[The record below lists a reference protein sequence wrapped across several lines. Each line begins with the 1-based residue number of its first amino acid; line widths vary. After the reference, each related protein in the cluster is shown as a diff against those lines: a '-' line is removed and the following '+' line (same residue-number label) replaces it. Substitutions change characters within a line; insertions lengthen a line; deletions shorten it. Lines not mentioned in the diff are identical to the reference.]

1 MTSQASPYKDFHLPK
16 KTKPT
21 APALSLS
28 FNISPSRSSRASS
41 VSSVLSDDTMSS
53 RATTG
58 TSSSA
63 RQHLTEE
70 NAYFSSNPPPKALPQ
85 HIAAAEAFIQ
95 QHAADGRRV
104 VLVTSGGTT
113 VPLEKNTVRFIDNF
127 SAGTRG
133 ATSAEY
139 FLEAGYAVVFL
150 HRQFSLLPYSRH
162 YSHST
167 DCFLDFLREAPGGGS
182 VVATPAHQ
190 AKMLRVLRKY
200 GAAKQRNRLL
210 MLPFVTITDYLH
222 ELRAVA
228 QLMRPLG
235 PDGLLYL
242 AAAVSDFFVPPD
254 RMAEHKIQST
264 DATDLLRQKKEQQ
277 QQQQQQQDEDEV
289 RQGPTTITR
298 EQRAPAPA
306 ESGAGNVDGEAAE
319 AAGEEVGGDEEEEEE
334 TFDNFDSSPAVPRSK
349 RLIIDLDP
357 VPKFLKNLVDGWAP
371 EGMIVSFKLETDP
384 AILVHKARYSLDR
397 YQHHLVIGNLLTT
410 RKWEV
415 VFVAPGERDRWIRV
429 PTARRKRTQTGLED
443 LVGAAEEEKGEGEW
457 GREQRERRRGGE
469 RGIERGGEREEK
481 DRLLREGGG
490 GDDAPM
496 DPATLPEGEP
506 EIEIEGLI
514 IPAVTGLH
522 DKHIQSVRRR
532 AG

>member
-1 MTSQASPYKDFHLPK
+1 MASDSTRTS
-16 KTKPT
+16 
-21 APALSLS
+21 
-28 FNISPSRSSRASS
+28 ASS
-41 VSSVLSDDTMSS
+41 YQL
-53 RATTG
+53 
-58 TSSSA
+58 
-63 RQHLTEE
+63 E

-85 HIAAAEAFIQ
+85 HVAAAEEFISH
-95 QHAADGRRV
+95 HATTNRRV
-104 VLVTSGGTT
+104 VLITSGGTT

-139 FLEAGYAVVFL
+139 FLEAGYAVIFL

-167 DCFLDFLREAPGGGS
+167 DCFLDFLHEAEDGS
-182 VVATPAHQ
+182 VIANPAHQ
-190 AKMLRVLRKY
+190 QKMLRVLRKY
-200 GAAKQRNRLL
+200 SAAKRQNLLL

-235 PDGLLYL
+235 PNGLLYL

-254 RMAEHKIQST
+254 RMSEHKIQST
-264 DATDLLRQKKEQQ
+264 SATDKLPPKSQ
-277 QQQQQQQDEDEV
+277 
-289 RQGPTTITR
+289 QGPTTLTTERR
-298 EQRAPAPA
+298 EQQK
-306 ESGAGNVDGEAAE
+306 EN
-319 AAGEEVGGDEEEEEE
+319 EEDEV
-334 TFDNFDSSPAVPRSK
+334 FDNFDSSPAVPRSK

-384 AILVHKARYSLDR
+384 SILVHKAKYSLNR

-415 VFVAPGERDRWIRV
+415 VFVSPGRVDQWIRV
-429 PTARRKRTQTGLED
+429 PIARRKKTLSGSGAED
-443 LVGAAEEEKGEGEW
+443 LIGVA
-457 GREQRERRRGGE
+457 
-469 RGIERGGEREEK
+469 ERES
-481 DRLLREGGG
+481 GGK
-490 GDDAPM
+490 AAQETASNEPM

-506 EIEIEGLI
+506 EMEIESLI
-514 IPAVTGLH
+514 IPAVQELH
-522 DKHIQSVRRR
+522 DKHVASVIAKNSTRK
-532 AG
+532 